1 MLHRFVSL
9 AAAALAVAGLRLFR
23 QPPGAAA
30 AHPGRQVAPAP
41 GHAARAIPANA
52 PRPAGSP
59 GSVHWAPLRGRSL
72 AGFSLA
78 GPGGQRAALPATTGP
93 AVGPVLSGL
102 TAKCLDDSGGGTAN
116 GNKID

>member
-9 AAAALAVAGLRLFR
+9 AAAALAVAGLSAL
-23 QPPGAAA
+23 PAAPGAAA

>member
-9 AAAALAVAGLRLFR
+9 AAAALAVAGLSAL
-23 QPPGAAA
+23 PAAPGAAA

-78 GPGGQRAALPATTGP
+78 GPGGQRAALPATTEP
-93 AVGPVLSGL
+93 AVRPVLSGL
-102 TAKCLDDSGGGTAN
+102 PASGLDD
-116 GNKID
+116 